1 MRWTNGA
8 RLFAELLLGTGLLAG
23 AAGVLLFSQAPVQQP
38 PADLAAP
45 SPQTPP
51 AVPRYVVMI
60 DPAHGGSDAGAALN
74 PAMPEKDVT
83 LAFARRLRL
92 ELNNREIAAGLV
104 RDADTTVSLDQ
115 RAGMVNAAQPALY
128 ISLHAASQGSGV
140 VLYTAMLGPYRD
152 DDRGRFVDWE
162 TAQSGSL
169 VRSRW
174 AEQQIAASIEKMG
187 FPLRS
192 LVAALRPLNNV
203 AVPAIAVE
211 VAPTSG
217 EVSQLASVDYQSMV
231 CAALATAIVPIA
243 PALRQRTTP

>member
-1 MRWTNGA
+1 MRWNNGA
-8 RLFAELLLGTGLLAG
+8 GLPAQLLLGTGLLVL
-23 AAGVLLFSQAPVQQP
+23 AARVLLFSQAPVEQP
-38 PADLAAP
+38 PANLAAP
-45 SPQTPP
+45 SPP
-51 AVPRYVVMI
+51 AQPSPPRYVVMI

-92 ELNNREIAAGLV
+92 ELGKREIEAGLV
-104 RDADTTVSLDQ
+104 RDGDTTVSLDQ
-115 RAGMVNAAQPALY
+115 RAGIVNSAQPALY
-128 ISLHAASQGSGV
+128 LSLHAASQGNGL
-140 VLYTAMLGPYRD
+140 VLYTAMLGSNGE
-152 DDRGRFVDWE
+152 DRGRFLDWQ

-174 AEQQIAASIEKMG
+174 AEQQITASIQKMG

-192 LVAALRPLNNV
+192 LVAALRPLNNLT
-203 AVPAIAVE
+203 VPAIAVE

-231 CAALATAIVPIA
+231 CAALANAIVPIA
-243 PALRQRTTP
+243 PLLRQRTVP

>member
-1 MRWTNGA
+1 
-8 RLFAELLLGTGLLAG
+8 
-23 AAGVLLFSQAPVQQP
+23 
-38 PADLAAP
+38 
-45 SPQTPP
+45 
-51 AVPRYVVMI
+51 MI
-60 DPAHGGSDAGAALN
+60 DPAHGGSDSGAALN

-83 LAFARRLRL
+83 LAFARRLRM
-92 ELNNREIAAGLV
+92 ELNNRQIAAGLL

-115 RAGMVNAAQPALY
+115 RAGMVNSAQPALY
-128 ISLHAASQGSGV
+128 ISLHAASQGTGV
-140 VLYTAMLGPYRD
+140 ALYTAMLGPYQ
-152 DDRGRFVDWE
+152 DDRGLFVDWE

-174 AEQQIAASIEKMG
+174 AEQQITASIEKMG

-203 AVPAIAVE
+203 MVPAIAVE

-231 CAALATAIVPIA
+231 CAALASAIVPIA
-243 PALRQRTTP
+243 PALRQRTMP

>member
-1 MRWTNGA
+1 MRWNNGA
-8 RLFAELLLGTGLLAG
+8 GLPAQLLLGTGLLVL
-23 AAGVLLFSQAPVQQP
+23 AARVLLFSQAPMAQP
-38 PADLAAP
+38 PANLAAP
-45 SPQTPP
+45 SPQAQPAPP
-51 AVPRYVVMI
+51 KYVVMI

-92 ELNNREIAAGLV
+92 ELNKRDIEAGLV
-104 RDADTTVSLDQ
+104 RDGDTTVSLDQ
-115 RAGMVNAAQPALY
+115 RAGIVNSAQPALY
-128 ISLHAASQGSGV
+128 LSLHAASQGNGL
-140 VLYTAMLGPYRD
+140 VLYTAMLGSGGE
-152 DDRGRFVDWE
+152 DRGRFLDWQ

-203 AVPAIAVE
+203 TVPAIAVE
-211 VAPTSG
+211 VAPTES
-217 EVSQLASVDYQSMV
+217 EVSQLASIDYQSMV
-231 CAALATAIVPIA
+231 CAALANAVVPIA
-243 PALRQRTTP
+243 PALRQRTVP

>member
-1 MRWTNGA
+1 MRWNNSA
-8 RLFAELLLGTGLLAG
+8 RLLPPLLLGAGLLAVT
-23 AAGVLLFSQAPVQQP
+23 AGVLLFSQIPVQQP
-38 PADLAAP
+38 PANIAPPSPPAQPAAP
-45 SPQTPP
+45 
-51 AVPRYVVMI
+51 RYLVMI

-92 ELNNREIAAGLV
+92 ELNNRGMQAGLV
-104 RDADTTVSLDQ
+104 RDGDNTVSLDQ
-115 RAGMVNAAQPALY
+115 RAGLVNSAQPAMY
-128 ISLHAASQGSGV
+128 ISLHAASQGNGI
-140 VLYTAMLGPYRD
+140 VLYTAMLAPNGE
-152 DDRGRFVDWE
+152 DRGRFLNWQ

-174 AEQQIAASIEKMG
+174 AEQQVTASIEKMG

-192 LVAALRPLNNV
+192 LVAALRPLNNLT
-203 AVPAIAVE
+203 VPAIAVE

-231 CAALATAIVPIA
+231 CAALANAIVPIA
-243 PALRQRTTP
+243 PALRQRTVP

>member
-1 MRWTNGA
+1 MRWNNGA
-8 RLFAELLLGTGLLAG
+8 RFLAQLLVGTGLLAVATG
-23 AAGVLLFSQAPVQQP
+23 FSLFSQTPTQP
-38 PADLAAP
+38 PPANIAPP
-45 SPQTPP
+45 SPPGPP
-51 AVPRYVVMI
+51 PPPRYVVMI

-92 ELNNREIAAGLV
+92 ELNKRDLEAELV
-104 RDADTTVSLDQ
+104 RDGDTTVSLDQ
-115 RAGMVNAAQPALY
+115 RAGMVNSAQPGLY
-128 ISLHAASQGSGV
+128 ISLHAASQGSGI
-140 VLYTAMLGPYRD
+140 VLYTAMLAAEGE
-152 DDRGRFVDWE
+152 DRGRFLDWQ

-174 AEQQIAASIEKMG
+174 AEQQITASIQKMG

-203 AVPAIAVE
+203 TVPAIAVE

-231 CAALATAIVPIA
+231 CAALANAIVPIA
-243 PALRQRTTP
+243 PLLRQRTMP